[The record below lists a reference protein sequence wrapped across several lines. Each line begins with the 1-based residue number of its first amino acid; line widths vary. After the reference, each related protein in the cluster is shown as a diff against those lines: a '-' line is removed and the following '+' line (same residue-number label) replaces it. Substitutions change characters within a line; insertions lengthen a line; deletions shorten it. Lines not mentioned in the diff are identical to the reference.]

1 MSGDWTC
8 VLDLG
13 SSKIV
18 ALVAEPAED
27 GGVSIV
33 ALESAPCKGLKR
45 GAIVDLEETA
55 RTIDA
60 LARKLSAKLGRELT
74 DFVVSAAGPHVEGTN
89 AQGFKE
95 IIPRN
100 RSITHQDVMEV
111 IQHSRSILLAPD
123 REQIQAIPRE
133 FRIDNQRNILRPVGM
148 TGGKLEVVTYLVS
161 NQTAQVQNVQR
172 ALNLTGK
179 NLEQLVLGPLA
190 SGIAVLTPEEL
201 EIGTAV
207 LDFGA
212 GKTDMAIFSQGSLA
226 YSCSIPIGSALITSD
241 ISKLLKTAPEEAERL
256 KLESGCAL
264 AGSVSEQEIV
274 EVRQLGQPMARP
286 MQKRVLAEIIESR
299 VREMTGMVKGQLEKS
314 GFQGLLPGGFVLTG
328 GGAKLDKCDVLL
340 RSVVGAYPVRKGAPE
355 IGGDVDPFGYGVA
368 VGMAQF
374 VIQISEELE
383 PIDGA
388 QTWQDRVKSLWSLL
402 KGKAE

>member
-18 ALVAEPAED
+18 ALVAEPDDE

-33 ALESAPCKGLKR
+33 GLETAPCKGLKK

-60 LARKLSAKLGRELT
+60 LARKLGAKLGRELT

-100 RSITHQDVMEV
+100 RTITHQDVMEV

-201 EIGTAV
+201 EMGTAV

-241 ISKLLKTAPEEAERL
+241 ISKLLKTSPEEAERL
-256 KLESGCAL
+256 KVESGCAL

-328 GGAKLDKCDVLL
+328 GGAQLDKCDALL
-340 RSVVGAYPVRKGAPE
+340 RSTVGAYPVRKGAPE
-355 IGGDVDPFGYGVA
+355 IGGESDTFGYGVA

-383 PIDGA
+383 PVDGA

-402 KGKAE
+402 KGKAD

>member
-1 MSGDWTC
+1 MNGEWTC

-27 GGVSIV
+27 GGVSIL

-190 SGIAVLTPEEL
+190 SGIAVLTPQEL
-201 EIGTAV
+201 EMGTAV

-340 RSVVGAYPVRKGAPE
+340 RSVVGAYPVRKGAPD
-355 IGGDVDPFGYGVA
+355 IGAEFDPFGYGVA